1 MGQTLV
7 IAEKPSVAGDIA
19 RALGGFKKDGD
30 FWVSDAMIVGS
41 AVGHLLEIKAPEEYD
56 VKRGRWSFANL
67 PVLPPHFDLQPIKKS
82 IKKFEGLEKKIRSR
96 SVTDIIN
103 ACDAGREGELIF
115 RYIIQATGTKKPIRR
130 LWLQSMTKASIQ
142 KAFTALRSDAEMK
155 PLEAAARSRS
165 EADWLVGINGTRAL
179 TAFNSKDGGFFL
191 TTVGRVQTPTLA
203 IVVAREEEIT
213 HFKPQNYWEVHA
225 TFGAQA
231 GDYDSVWVDADFK
244 KRRVNLRSSNQ
255 NVFGLLPKRKP
266 LSLNVRASLVLSQIT
281 SAGRP
286 LLLLRFLI

>member
-244 KRRVNLRSSNQ
+244 KTKGQSAEL
-255 NVFGLLPKRKP
+255 KP
-266 LSLNVRASLVLSQIT
+266 ERLWTLSLNVRASLVLSQIT

>member
-1 MGQTLV
+1 
-7 IAEKPSVAGDIA
+7 
-19 RALGGFKKDGD
+19 
-30 FWVSDAMIVGS
+30 
-41 AVGHLLEIKAPEEYD
+41 
-56 VKRGRWSFANL
+56 
-67 PVLPPHFDLQPIKKS
+67 
-82 IKKFEGLEKKIRSR
+82 
-96 SVTDIIN
+96 
-103 ACDAGREGELIF
+103 
-115 RYIIQATGTKKPIRR
+115 
-130 LWLQSMTKASIQ
+130 MTKTSIQ

-203 IVVAREEEIT
+203 IVVAREEEIA

-266 LSLNVRASLVLSQIT
+266 LSLNVRASSVLSQIT

>member
-244 KRRVNLRSSNQ
+244 KTKGQSAEL
-255 NVFGLLPKRKP
+255 KP
-266 LSLNVRASLVLSQIT
+266 ERLW
-281 SAGRP
+281 P
-286 LLLLRFLI
+286 

>member
-30 FWVSDAMIVGS
+30 FWVGESMIIGS

-67 PVLPPHFDLQPIKKS
+67 PVVPPYFELQPIKS
-82 IKKFEGLEKKIRSR
+82 SQARFESLAKKIRSR
-96 SVTDIIN
+96 TVTDIIN

-115 RYIIQATGTKKPIRR
+115 RYIIQAAGTKKPIRR
-130 LWLQSMTKASIQ
+130 LWLQSMTKSAIQ
-142 KAFTALRSDAEMK
+142 QAFGALRSDEEMK

-179 TAFNSKDGGFFL
+179 TAFNSKEGGFFL
-191 TTVGRVQTPTLA
+191 TPAVDMVGSEKQLLKKLRVKDRHQKIKA
-203 IVVAREEEIT
+203 
-213 HFKPQNYWEVHA
+213 
-225 TFGAQA
+225 
-231 GDYDSVWVDADFK
+231 
-244 KRRVNLRSSNQ
+244 
-255 NVFGLLPKRKP
+255 
-266 LSLNVRASLVLSQIT
+266 
-281 SAGRP
+281 
-286 LLLLRFLI
+286 

>member
-19 RALGGFKKDGD
+19 RALGGYKKGGD
-30 FWVSDAMIVGS
+30 FCVSDAMIVVS
-41 AVGHLLEIKAPEEYD
+41 SVGHLLEIKAPEEYD

-67 PVLPPHFDLQPIKKS
+67 PVLPPHFDLQPNKKS

-213 HFKPQNYWEVHA
+213 HFKA
-225 TFGAQA
+225 
-231 GDYDSVWVDADFK
+231 
-244 KRRVNLRSSNQ
+244 
-255 NVFGLLPKRKP
+255 
-266 LSLNVRASLVLSQIT
+266 
-281 SAGRP
+281 
-286 LLLLRFLI
+286 